1 MAYDFVV
8 VGSGSAGG
16 VIASRLSENP
26 DVSVLLIESG
36 PIYKNILDLPSPVR
50 GDMKTSPAKKRA
62 AWLSSD
68 GYSRLFVA
76 RATDLQAPMLVPRGT
91 TMGGTSSLNAQI
103 FLRGE
108 PDDYDSWASFGNEEW
123 NFKDCLPF
131 FTKLENDLD
140 YSGDFHGNTGPVKC
154 RRYPKEEWQI
164 NQVAFYQGCQALGFP
179 EVKDHNDPDS
189 TGVGPLPFNTIDK
202 IRQSTWLTYV
212 SPVMDRDNLDI
223 LPETLVKS
231 VNVDG
236 HAVEDIT
243 VQTKEGMRR
252 IKGHEIII
260 SAGAIGSP
268 QLLMLSGI
276 GRAEDLE
283 RHNIKVVMDLPGV
296 GQNLRDHPQ
305 VQVVWKTNKD
315 HQRDP
320 DLTGTQVALRYTSTG
335 SNLKNDT
342 LIHPVSTSNPRVY
355 FGDLNQWVFGHEDVL
370 DHIGMTACLYL
381 AEGAGSV
388 TLRSRDPMVQ
398 PHLDF
403 NYFEEEEDLRRMRES
418 VELCISIAENELYKS
433 IISERIKPLDGV
445 LTEDLLNIWLKQN
458 VRTSHHLSGTCKMGP
473 DSDDMAVVNQYGKVQ
488 GVDNLRV
495 ADASVMPDCVRAN
508 TNVPTMMIGERIA
521 DFILKG
527 Y

>member
-36 PIYKNILDLPSPVR
+36 PIYKNILDLPGPIR
-50 GDMKTSPAKKRA
+50 GDMKTSPGKGG
-62 AWLSSD
+62 AWLSTD

-164 NQVAFYQGCQALGFP
+164 NQVAFYEGCRALGFS

-189 TGVGPLPFNTIDK
+189 TGIGPLPFNTIEK

-212 SPVMDRDNLDI
+212 NPVMGRDNLDI
-223 LPETLVKS
+223 LPDTVVRS
-231 VNVDG
+231 INVDS
-236 HAVEDIT
+236 HMVDNIT
-243 VQTKEGMRR
+243 VQTNGNVHDIE
-252 IKGHEIII
+252 GHEIII

-268 QLLMLSGI
+268 QLLLLSGI
-276 GRAEDLE
+276 GCAEDVE
-283 RHNIKVVMDLPGV
+283 RQGIKVVHDLPGV
-296 GQNLRDHPQ
+296 GKNLRDHPQ
-305 VQVVWKTNKD
+305 VQ
-315 HQRDP
+315 
-320 DLTGTQVALRYTSTG
+320 
-335 SNLKNDT
+335 
-342 LIHPVSTSNPRVY
+342 
-355 FGDLNQWVFGHEDVL
+355 DVL

-388 TLRSRDPMVQ
+388 TLRSKDPMVQ

-403 NYFEEEEDLRRMRES
+403 NYFEKEEDLRRMRES

-473 DSDDMAVVNQYGKVQ
+473 DSDDMAVVNQYGKVH
-488 GVDNLRV
+488 GVNNLRV

>member
-1 MAYDFVV
+1 VAYDFVV

-36 PIYKNILDLPSPVR
+36 PIYKNILDLPGPIR
-50 GDMKTSPAKKRA
+50 GDMKTSPGKGG
-62 AWLSSD
+62 AWLSTD

-164 NQVAFYQGCQALGFP
+164 NQVAFYEGCRALGFS

-189 TGVGPLPFNTIDK
+189 TGIGPLPFNTIEK

-212 SPVMDRDNLDI
+212 NPVMGRDNLDI
-223 LPETLVKS
+223 LPDTVVRS
-231 VNVDG
+231 INVDS
-236 HAVEDIT
+236 HMVDNIT
-243 VQTKEGMRR
+243 VQTNGNVHDIE
-252 IKGHEIII
+252 GHEIII

-268 QLLMLSGI
+268 QLLLLSGI
-276 GRAEDLE
+276 GCAEDVE
-283 RHNIKVVMDLPGV
+283 RQGIKVVHDLPGV
-296 GQNLRDHPQ
+296 GKNLRDHPQ
-305 VQVVWKTNKD
+305 VQVVWKTND
-315 HQRDP
+315 SHQRDT

-335 SNLKNDT
+335 SSLKNDM

-388 TLRSRDPMVQ
+388 TLRSKDPMVQ

-403 NYFEEEEDLRRMRES
+403 NYFEKEEDLRRMRES

-473 DSDDMAVVNQYGKVQ
+473 DSDDMAVVNQYGKVH
-488 GVDNLRV
+488 GVNNLRV